1 MSGVE
6 PTGIIG
12 LSTMRAW
19 KSGLEQLGAEGDLE
33 LLRLVADQRQR
44 QESGDQINQL
54 TREQIG
60 LIEGLTGIKA
70 EYDTAD
76 RMEAPADH

>member
-1 MSGVE
+1 MDRHRCNWAG
-6 PTGIIG
+6 T
-12 LSTMRAW
+12 AHW

-60 LIEGLTGIKA
+60 LIEGLTGIKG
-70 EYDTAD
+70 EHDTAD